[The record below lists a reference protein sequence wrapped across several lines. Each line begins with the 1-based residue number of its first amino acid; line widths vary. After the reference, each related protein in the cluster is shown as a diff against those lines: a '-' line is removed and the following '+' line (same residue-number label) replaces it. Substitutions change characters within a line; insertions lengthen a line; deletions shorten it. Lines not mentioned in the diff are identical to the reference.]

1 MLRFD
6 DLDTDEQRN
15 EILKGIHNHLAQI
28 NKWLEVIAVHYGKL
42 RDDDTESLR
51 YDAEALEE
59 KLESIAFRNGSNVGY
74 TQSRGLYKSFMNC
87 GKETCEPLGEYER
100 TDPID
105 EKTGFFVKKIKEE
118 ENE

>member
-1 MLRFD
+1 M
-6 DLDTDEQRN
+6 
-15 EILKGIHNHLAQI
+15 
-28 NKWLEVIAVHYGKL
+28 IAVHYGKL

-87 GKETCEPLGEYER
+87 GKETYEPLGEYER
-100 TDPID
+100 TAQID
-105 EKTGFFVKKIKEE
+105 EDGYFLEKD
-118 ENE
+118 